1 MRIPPRREPPLDE
14 LELHQLAL
22 QKNRFALLEL
32 LTAFTDRIVGFLV
45 ADLKCARQ
53 TAEDVV
59 VDVICDYV
67 EEPSRYDPHKA
78 RLITYLT
85 RAAKYRLW
93 DQRRSEIASARRDQ
107 EFGHVVVEFW
117 QRPPKE
123 VMEDSVEANRVVD
136 RLIQRGL
143 LKDEKDVAAL
153 RLILS
158 GERSTE
164 KLAEV
169 LGLSALPQEQ
179 MRREVKRHR
188 DRLMKI
194 LERFGKED
202 PDDPS

>member
-1 MRIPPRREPPLDE
+1 MRIPPRREPPIDE
-14 LELHQLAL
+14 LALHQLAL

-32 LTAFTDRIVGFLV
+32 LTAFTKPSVGFLMT
-45 ADLKCARQ
+45 DLKCDQ
-53 TAEDVV
+53 ETAEDVV
-59 VDVICDYV
+59 IDVICDYV
-67 EEPSRYDPHKA
+67 EEPSRYDPHKG
-78 RLITYLT
+78 RLISYLT

-93 DQRRSEIASARRDQ
+93 DHRRSETASARRNQ
-107 EFGHVVVEFW
+107 EFGHVVELW
-117 QRPPKE
+117 KRPPKE
-123 VMEDSVEANRVVD
+123 EMEDSVEANRVVD

-169 LGLSALPQEQ
+169 LGLSALPQEE

-202 PDDPS
+202 PDGPS